1 MRNLTAGNK
10 MNFTMFV
17 FIVLIIIF
25 MIIIAVVNGLKN
37 TKEKYEISSSA
48 CVYDYGANYI
58 ELENDSLISKKWTG
72 NYYLKEDETK
82 KEYKLGNYSVVYD
95 RKKKSLDLFGTFY
108 EVKKGGDIVKILDHN
123 FINST
128 MQDKFYKISDRRYL
142 IIGKNIKNNTGS
154 LSTENYL
161 IVIIDKSGN
170 ALLLNNEINA
180 KTINEMIITTD
191 DFEFDVA
198 NEILK
203 YNDEIINL
211 KKIIGSSNQYIQ
223 RVAEKDDKDGN
234 ENKVSNNTEQNVQSN
249 SQQSTTTTTT
259 TTSTSA
265 SETTSL
271 STKEEVNKESNEN
284 KSNEEKNVT
293 DNNNAFDN
301 TVNDNQQS
309 TDENNIDDNHIN
321 NQNIIDENSTSNAPI
336 NENIISENI
345 INENIINQNNITEN
359 STSQNITNEDITN
372 QNSKNEIHI
381 GQNNTNQD
389 NKNTTDNNSAGK
401 ENDNS
406 KENESNK
413 KDNEQDLTW
422 IETLNTWMSEVAAG
436 FRNITSSKNEKKE
449 GKLSKNI
456 SLNSLDA
463 GTTFVDV
470 NYTVTDPE
478 NQYNVVYVIITGEDF
493 IKTFSLDKNA
503 STYRITELEPNKN
516 YVVEMGY
523 KIIYSDSSVEEV
535 KQDTMTTRTL
545 IPKEE
550 LKITRVSL
558 NKIYY
563 TLKLDNDYVYDN
575 GCKIKVYLNDT
586 SLVFEQTLRESDLE
600 KAAISGY
607 SDSFEIPQGYKEKNA
622 EIKILLE
629 DTYMNEKS
637 VQNNLS
643 AKIVNY

>member
-10 MNFTMFV
+10 MNFTIFV

-25 MIIIAVVNGLKN
+25 MIIIAVINGLKN
-37 TKEKYEISSSA
+37 AKEKYEISNSA
-48 CVYDYGANYI
+48 CVYDYKANYI

-180 KTINEMIITTD
+180 KTINEMIISTD

-223 RVAEKDDKDGN
+223 RVADKDDKDGN
-234 ENKVSNNTEQNVQSN
+234 ENEINNNTEQNVQSN

-259 TTSTSA
+259 TSTA
-265 SETTSL
+265 VSETTSL
-271 STKEEVNKESNEN
+271 STKEEVNKGLKED
-284 KSNEEKNVT
+284 KLNEEKNVN
-293 DNNNAFDN
+293 DNNNALYN

-309 TDENNIDDNHIN
+309 TNENKIEDNHIN
-321 NQNIIDENSTSNAPI
+321 NQNIINENNISNSHINSTNQ
-336 NENIISENI
+336 NI
-345 INENIINQNNITEN
+345 INENVINQNNIIEN
-359 STSQNITNEDITN
+359 NISQNIINEDITN

-389 NKNTTDNNSAGK
+389 NKNTTDNNSIGK
-401 ENDNS
+401 EKDNN
-406 KENESNK
+406 KENESNQK
-413 KDNEQDLTW
+413 NNGQDLTW

-436 FRNITSSKNEKKE
+436 FRNIASSKNEKKE

-503 STYRITELEPNKN
+503 NTYRITELEPNKN

-535 KQDTMTTRTL
+535 KQDIMTTRTL

-558 NKIYY
+558 NRIYY

-586 SLVFEQTLRESDLE
+586 SLVCEQTLRESDLE
-600 KAAISGY
+600 KAAMSGY

>member
-48 CVYDYGANYI
+48 CVYDYKANYI

-180 KTINEMIITTD
+180 KTINEMIISTD

-223 RVAEKDDKDGN
+223 RVADKDDKDGN
-234 ENKVSNNTEQNVQSN
+234 ENEINNNTEQNVQSN

-259 TTSTSA
+259 TSTA
-265 SETTSL
+265 VSETTSL
-271 STKEEVNKESNEN
+271 STKEEVNKGLKED
-284 KSNEEKNVT
+284 KLNEEKNVN
-293 DNNNAFDN
+293 DNNNALYN

-309 TDENNIDDNHIN
+309 TNENKIEDNHIN
-321 NQNIIDENSTSNAPI
+321 NQNIINENNISNSHINSTNQ
-336 NENIISENI
+336 NI
-345 INENIINQNNITEN
+345 INENVINQNNIIEN
-359 STSQNITNEDITN
+359 NISQNIINEDITN

-389 NKNTTDNNSAGK
+389 NKNTTDNNSIGK
-401 ENDNS
+401 EKDNN
-406 KENESNK
+406 KENESNQK
-413 KDNEQDLTW
+413 NNGQDLTW

-436 FRNITSSKNEKKE
+436 FRNIASSKNEKKE

-503 STYRITELEPNKN
+503 NTYRITELEPNKN

-535 KQDTMTTRTL
+535 KQDIMTTRTL

-563 TLKLDNDYVYDN
+563 ILKLDNDYVYDN
-575 GCKIKVYLNDT
+575 GCKIKVYLNDA

-600 KAAISGY
+600 KAAMSGY